1 MRGEFGRAENRGALP
16 CSFTIKNKK
25 EAFSMSQQQWS
36 AVDAYFSET
45 LIPSDPVLDA
55 ALKHCTDAGL
65 PPINVAP
72 NQGKLLHM
80 LAQIRGARRILEIG
94 TLGGYSTIWLARALP
109 PGGSLVSLEV
119 SHVHAEVARKNIEAA
134 GLSDVVSVIVG
145 KAADTLEKLA
155 VDHAEPFDL
164 VFIDADKE
172 NNPVYL
178 EGALKLS
185 RQGALIICDNVVRNG
200 RVMDAGSNDADVRGT
215 RRLFEL
221 LATEPRLTSTAI
233 QTVGIK
239 GWDGL
244 SISVFT
250 NPG

>member
-1 MRGEFGRAENRGALP
+1 VAVLFYDKNDEGE
-16 CSFTIKNKK
+16 
-25 EAFSMSQQQWS
+25 FSMSQEQWS
-36 AVDAYFSET
+36 AVDAYISEM
-45 LIPSDPVLDA
+45 LIPSDPVLEA
-55 ALKHCTDAGL
+55 ALQQCTDAGL
-65 PPINVAP
+65 PPIGVAP

-80 LAQIRGARRILEIG
+80 LVQLRGARRILEIG

-119 SHVHAEVARKNIEAA
+119 NAAHAEVARKNIEAA

-155 VDHAEPFDL
+155 ADRVEPFDF

-178 EGALKLS
+178 EGSLKLS
-185 RQGALIICDNVVRNG
+185 RQGTLIICDNVVRNG
-200 RVMDAGSNDADVRGT
+200 RVMDASSADPDVRGT
-215 RRLFEL
+215 RRFFEL
-221 LATEPRLTSTAI
+221 LAAEPRLTSTAV

-244 SISVFT
+244 SVSIFKG
-250 NPG
+250 PD